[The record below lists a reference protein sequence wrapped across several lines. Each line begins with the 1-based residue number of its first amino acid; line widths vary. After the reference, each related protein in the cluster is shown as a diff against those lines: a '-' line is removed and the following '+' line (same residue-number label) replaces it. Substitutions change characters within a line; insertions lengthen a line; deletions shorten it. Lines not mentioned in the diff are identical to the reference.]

1 MLFKLTIYL
10 TYAIAE
16 IHLFGVVYELFI
28 RVYRLL
34 ALTI

>member
-16 IHLFGVVYELFI
+16 IHLFTIVYELFI
-28 RVYRLL
+28 RVYWLL
-34 ALTI
+34 GLTV